1 MCIRDRALTQVD
13 AELRRGLSEE
23 ALWERL
29 IQEAPDLFALH
40 PMPRRRLLF
49 LTAFDPELLGAR
61 LRALLGSLPPPVLP
75 QRPQKAS
82 KGVNA
87 THD

>member
-1 MCIRDRALTQVD
+1 MSISNDKFVRNSYAFGFVWDKSCLDVSTTF
-13 AELRRGLSEE
+13 EL
-23 ALWERL
+23 ERL
-29 IQEAPDLFALH
+29 
-40 PMPRRRLLF
+40 PRRRLLF